1 MAELSELPLTLRLFL
16 KAYRWRRIEPVP
28 VATMRG
34 DLRRAKIALVSTAG
48 LVLADQPP
56 FDESVKG
63 GDWSFREIP
72 VDADVRSMIDSHRSG
87 SFDHSG
93 MRSDPNLGFP
103 LDRLRE
109 LAQDGTIGSVNR
121 RHFSLMGSLTA
132 PGRMIAQ
139 SAPRIV
145 ESLLAD
151 EVDAAV
157 LVPI

>member
-1 MAELSELPLTLRLFL
+1 MAETSELPLTLRLFL
-16 KAYRWRRIEPVP
+16 KAYRWRRIDPVP
-28 VATMRG
+28 VAGMITEPAH
-34 DLRRAKIALVSTAG
+34 AKVALISTGG
-48 LVLADQPP
+48 LVLPDQRP
-56 FDESVKG
+56 FDESIKG

-72 VDADVRSMIDSHRSG
+72 RDADVHSMIDSHRSA

-93 MRSDPNLGFP
+93 VQSDPNLAFP

-109 LAQDGTIGSVNR
+109 LAQDGIIGSVNR

-139 SAPRIV
+139 SAPYIV
-145 ESLLAD
+145 EALLAD
-151 EVDAAV
+151 RVDAAV